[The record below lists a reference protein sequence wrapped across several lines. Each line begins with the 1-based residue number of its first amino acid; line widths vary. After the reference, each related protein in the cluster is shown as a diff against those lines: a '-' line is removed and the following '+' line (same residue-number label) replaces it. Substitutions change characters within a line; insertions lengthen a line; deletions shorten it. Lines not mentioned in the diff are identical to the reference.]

1 MLKYIAKRV
10 LIFLPTLLIITVIGF
25 VISVNAPGDPVERLM
40 TAAGSG
46 GEIGT
51 QSASQQEQK
60 KYWKKKLGLDLPV
73 FYFSLD
79 KLSYP
84 DTLYKV
90 YDKNEQEALS
100 RLLDEYGNWKETSV
114 YFNKLNN
121 FYAKLLSFKIDT
133 SKLQGQDE
141 NSVKEKLNAIRFGV
155 LSLKSSWQENSIAAK
170 MENIKMLTGHH
181 LFANDFK
188 TDFLEIVK
196 SYESIKTHASRWKN
210 YVPVLHFYAN
220 NQYHRWLF
228 GDGGV
233 YSSGIVRGDFG
244 TSYQTKDAVSKTIFQ
259 RIGWSLFFTLFSI
272 LIAYAVSIPIGVKAA
287 KKRGGRFDRVSSVV
301 LFALYSLPNFFVAI
315 LLLMLFANPDVLDI
329 FPASGVKP
337 REGFPDDAS
346 LFEKIK
352 LTIPHLIIPL
362 FCYSYS
368 SFAFLS
374 RIMRGSMTENIQMDY
389 IRTAYAK
396 GLPDNKIFWKH
407 AFKNSLLP
415 IITVFAAVFPA
426 AVGGSVILESV
437 FTIPGMGLE
446 AYNAISGQNYP
457 MIIAVLTLTSVL
469 TLVGYL
475 VSDIL
480 YAVVDPRI
488 SYS

>member
-10 LIFLPTLLIITVIGF
+10 LLFFPTLLIITVIGF
-25 VISVNAPGDPVERLM
+25 MISVNAPGDPVERLM
-40 TAAGSG
+40 TAASSV
-46 GEIGT
+46 GEVGT

-60 KYWKKKLGLDLPV
+60 TYWKKKLGLDLPV
-73 FYFSLD
+73 FYFSLT

-84 DTLYKV
+84 DTLYKI
-90 YDKNEQEALS
+90 YDKDENQALS
-100 RLLDEYGNWKETSV
+100 RLIDEYGNWDEIAV
-114 YFNKLNN
+114 YYNKLDL
-121 FYAKLLSFKIDT
+121 FYTKLLAFKIDT
-133 SKLQGQDE
+133 IKLPDWKETPAIE
-141 NSVKEKLNAIRFGV
+141 NLKFLRYEV
-155 LSLKSSWQENSIAAK
+155 LSLKSAWKEDIVRSKIENSKSMAFSSLFIEDFRTDINEISQAYQSVKTNSAK
-170 MENIKMLTGHH
+170 G
-181 LFANDFK
+181 
-188 TDFLEIVK
+188 
-196 SYESIKTHASRWKN
+196 KN
-210 YVPVLHFYAN
+210 YIPVLHFYKN

-233 YSSGIVRGDFG
+233 YSNGIVRGDFG
-244 TSYQTKDAVSKTIFQ
+244 TSYQTKDSVSKTIFQ
-259 RIGWSLFFTLFSI
+259 RIGWSLFFTLSSV
-272 LIAYAVSIPIGVKAA
+272 LIAYLVSIPIGVKAA
-287 KKRGGRFDRVSSVV
+287 KSRGGRFDKISSII
-301 LFALYSLPNFFVAI
+301 LFGLYSLPNFFVAI

-337 REGFPDDAS
+337 SEGFPDDAS
-346 LFEKIK
+346 FFEKMK

-362 FCYSYS
+362 ICYSYS

-374 RIMRGSMTENIQMDY
+374 RIMRGSMLENIQMDY

-396 GLPDNKIFWKH
+396 GLSDDKVVWKH

-415 IITVFAAVFPA
+415 IITVFAAVFPM

-446 AYNAISGQNYP
+446 AYNAISQQNYP

-480 YAVVDPRI
+480 YALVDPRI